1 MSPDNEVLKIAEKKQ
16 CHSVT
21 IENLTVKQA
30 KKPNKQNKVKRKEI
44 RLGWIISYARDLE
57 NANQIHYKKIKF
69 VETLQFDI
77 DRGLILVLK
86 VSRFIIEKNKQTK
99 SLQVF

>member
-44 RLGWIISYARDLE
+44 RLG
-57 NANQIHYKKIKF
+57 
-69 VETLQFDI
+69 
-77 DRGLILVLK
+77 
-86 VSRFIIEKNKQTK
+86 
-99 SLQVF
+99 

>member
-1 MSPDNEVLKIAEKKQ
+1 MKCWKIAEKKQ